1 VGTWDLD
8 IPGIQAVL
16 TKTQGVAKGFEAEM
30 TSIQTGMQ
38 NGTQATQ
45 SQIIA
50 TAMSTF
56 AEKIKPD
63 LEFIVKRTG
72 DAMTGAVNAVNAYEK
87 GQLEMAA
94 NAQKAASSAK
104 VPPAWEKK

>member
-1 VGTWDLD
+1 MGAWDLHV
-8 IPGIQAVL
+8 PAIQGVL

-30 TSIQTGMQ
+30 TSLQTSMQ

-56 AEKIKPD
+56 ADKIKP
-63 LEFIVKRTG
+63 LEFVVKRTG
-72 DAMTGAVNAVNAYEK
+72 DAMTGAVNAVNAYVK
-87 GQLEMAA
+87 GDLEMAA
-94 NAQKAASSAK
+94 NAQKAASSAT